1 MNLSIFV
8 PTKNRYYYIAKLLDY
23 YLSINFKGELI
34 ILDSSDENIKVQII
48 EKISLIGEKLKIQY
62 YHSVGFPCA
71 LMKKFFN
78 KVKTDYVV
86 FSGDDDY
93 FTPSGIKSCI
103 DFLNNN
109 NSYIGCT
116 GKGISVHSSINNKK
130 IDFILNYKQAKIY
143 GKSSIDRIS
152 HQFENYKVP
161 IFSIYRSQE
170 FVKFLVPVPSAE
182 DFKKI
187 CPDKAIA
194 DEYMIEAAMVAYGK
208 IEKLKLPYLVRHI
221 HIDRNIGNMVPDFK
235 KDWIK
240 SKNYL
245 QSKNYF
251 LNEIS
256 KIISNEDKID
266 FIEAYNLLKKKYNEH
281 VNKVIKNEKKFLLK
295 LYISKIL
302 FNLEFIRKI
311 KNFLRRNFFEKKIFS
326 ETFSNQELRAI
337 MNSIEKK
344 HE

>member
-8 PTKNRYYYIAKLLDY
+8 PTKNRYYYIGKLLDY

-48 EKISLIGEKLKIQY
+48 EKISLIREKLKIQY
-62 YHSVGFPCA
+62 YHSVGLPCA

-143 GKSSIDRIS
+143 GKSSIDRICY
-152 HQFENYKVP
+152 QFENYKVP
-161 IFSIYRSQE
+161 IFSIYRSHE
-170 FVKFLVPVPSAE
+170 FGKFLVPVPSND
-182 DFKKI
+182 DFKKR

-194 DEYMIEAAMVAYGK
+194 DEYIIEGAMVAYGK

-240 SKNYL
+240 SKNYT

-266 FIEAYNLLKKKYNEH
+266 FIEAYDLLKKKYDEH
-281 VNKVIKNEKKFLLK
+281 VNKEIKEEQKFIFR
-295 LYISKIL
+295 LYISKI
-302 FNLEFIRKI
+302 FFITGFIRKI
-311 KNFLRRNFFEKKIFS
+311 RNFLRRNFFEKKIFS

>member
-1 MNLSIFV
+1 MNLSILV
-8 PTKNRYYYIAKLLDY
+8 PTKNRYYFISKLLDY
-23 YLSINFKGELI
+23 YLLINFKGELI
-34 ILDSSDENIKVQII
+34 ILDSSDENIKAKIV
-48 EKISLIGEKLKIQY
+48 EKISLIKEKLKIQY
-62 YHSVGFPCA
+62 YHSIGLPCA

-78 KVKTDYVV
+78 YVKTDYVV

-109 NSYIGCT
+109 HLYIGCT
-116 GKGISVHSSINNKK
+116 GKAISVHSSINNKK

-152 HQFENYKVP
+152 YQFENYKVP

-170 FVKFLVPVPSAE
+170 FVKFLEPVPSTE

-194 DEYMIEAAMVAYGK
+194 DEYMIEAAMVVYGK

-266 FIEAYNLLKKKYNEH
+266 FIEAYDLLKKKYNEH
-281 VNKVIKNEKKFLLK
+281 VNKIIKNEKKFLIK

-311 KNFLRRNFFEKKIFS
+311 KNFLKRNFFEKKIFK
-326 ETFSNQELRAI
+326 ETFSNQELRVI
-337 MNSIEKK
+337 INSIENRY
-344 HE
+344 E